1 MILIHGIKGGSNM
14 KIKEKDRHFTVPV
27 DRTKGTGRVFEM
39 KARPC
44 VFRDKRKAAELD
56 RGKWK
61 NEIKKG
67 GY

>member
-1 MILIHGIKGGSNM
+1 M